1 MDTVTRNYELT
12 YILPGSLTDN
22 DVAQR
27 KNQVEQVLKKYA
39 VQVLKN
45 EDWGRRPLAYT
56 IVYQGKKEHDGVY
69 THLLFAVEPA
79 KAPALERE
87 VYLSNVVMRHLL
99 VVADE
104 AAEEGS
110 PEA

>member
-1 MDTVTRNYELT
+1 MDTVKRNYELT

-22 DVAQR
+22 EVAQL
-27 KNQVEQVLKKYA
+27 KVQVEQILKKYA
-39 VQVLKN
+39 AQVLKN

-56 IVYQGKKEHDGVY
+56 IVHEGKKQADGVY
-69 THLLFAVEPA
+69 THIVFALEPS

-104 AAEEGS
+104 SDEEVT